1 MTPLK
6 LIIWMII
13 LIAIGAFSVQNLQ
26 TVELKYY
33 NFKFELKTI
42 LTPLVVVLLGS
53 LFSGFFLA
61 SLFGIVNN
69 MRLKNFIRKQNHTI
83 KNLDQKIA
91 KITLNSSQPSE
102 EQK

>member
-6 LIIWMII
+6 LIIWMMI

-42 LTPLVVVLLGS
+42 LTPLAGVISLRRQHLLC
-53 LFSGFFLA
+53 F
-61 SLFGIVNN
+61 V
-69 MRLKNFIRKQNHTI
+69 
-83 KNLDQKIA
+83 
-91 KITLNSSQPSE
+91 TLNKEIGRASCRE
-102 EQK
+102 RV

>member
-6 LIIWMII
+6 LIIWMMI

-42 LTPLVVVLLGS
+42 LTPLVVVLLSS

-61 SLFGIVNN
+61 YLFGMVNN
-69 MRLKNFIRKQNHTI
+69 MRLKNIIRKQNHTI

-102 EQK
+102 EQR

>member
-13 LIAIGAFSVQNLQ
+13 LIVIGAFSVQNLQ
-26 TVELKYY
+26 AIELKYY
-33 NFKFELKTI
+33 NFKFELKTV

-53 LFSGFFLA
+53 LLSGFFLA
-61 SLFGIVNN
+61 SLFGMFNN
-69 MRLKNFIRKQNHTI
+69 MRLKNIIRKQNSTI

-91 KITLNSSQPSE
+91 KITLNSSQLPE

>member
-1 MTPLK
+1 VF
-6 LIIWMII
+6 
-13 LIAIGAFSVQNLQ
+13 FSVQNLQ
-26 TVELKYY
+26 TIELRYY

-42 LTPLVVVLLGS
+42 LIPLIVVLLGS

-61 SLFGIVNN
+61 SLFGMVNN
-69 MRLKNFIRKQNHTI
+69 IRLKNIIRKHNHTI

>member
-1 MTPLK
+1 MTPSK

-26 TVELKYY
+26 TIELKYY

-53 LFSGFFLA
+53 LFGGFFLA
-61 SLFGIVNN
+61 SLFGMVNN
-69 MRLKNFIRKQNHTI
+69 IRLKNIIRKQNHTI

>member
-6 LIIWMII
+6 LIVWMII
-13 LIAIGAFSVQNLQ
+13 LIVIVAFSVQNLQ
-26 TVELKYY
+26 TIELKYY
-33 NFKFELKTI
+33 NFKFELKTTLI
-42 LTPLVVVLLGS
+42 PLIVVLLGS

-61 SLFGIVNN
+61 SILGMVDNI
-69 MRLKNFIRKQNHTI
+69 RLKNNIRKQNQTI

-91 KITLNSSQPSE
+91 KLTLNSSNSSE